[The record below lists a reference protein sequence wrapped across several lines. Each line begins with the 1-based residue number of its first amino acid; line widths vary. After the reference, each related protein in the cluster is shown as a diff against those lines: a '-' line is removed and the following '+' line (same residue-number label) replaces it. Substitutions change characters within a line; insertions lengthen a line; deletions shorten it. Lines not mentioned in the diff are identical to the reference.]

1 MTELAVEPAFDSI
14 RSEPRFQALLRRVG
28 LEATNEKN

>member
-1 MTELAVEPAFDSI
+1 MTEVGVEPAFDTL

-28 LEATNEKN
+28 LEREIQH